1 VYVSGAVMGR
11 VLGQRVID
19 SVVVLW
25 LTSIVIFLLLRVLP
39 GDPAQLLLG
48 DIATPQA
55 VEAKRHELG
64 LDLPLPAQYLLFIE
78 SALRGD
84 LGVSIRAQVP
94 SLSYVLSRAPAT
106 LVLAAT
112 SAGLAIAIGIPI
124 GVLSAVR
131 RGSLADAAATGLAI
145 LAQSTPN
152 YWLGLVLITVFAVT
166 LHWLPTSGYGGL
178 RNLVLPSITLSFF
191 LLGLIVRI
199 TRTEMLDVLRQD
211 YVRTAR
217 AKGLPFRTVIVR
229 HTLRNALIPVLT
241 VVGLQVGALLGG
253 AVITETVFAW
263 PGLGYLTIEA
273 VYMRDYPVV
282 QTVVLLSAVVF
293 VVINTLVDILYVLL
307 DPRVRYD

>member
-1 VYVSGAVMGR
+1 MGR